1 MSSNKLCRVCGN
13 PIPVHAKK
21 CTTCDEYQNP
31 LHRALSGNVLNSL
44 IALVPICT
52 LAYSFVYDKFETKAS
67 DLQFTITS
75 CHDKHIELFA
85 SNLGNRSAIISAAEF
100 STNGDMPQ
108 PLIIT
113 LKADEK
119 LISGGETRSVVLK
132 SDDSVSPGGLVP
144 FAARQADNCSIKV
157 RIKSVSF
164 AQKTDIRELTCA
176 CPAS

>member
-13 PIPVHAKK
+13 PIPASAKK

-52 LAYSFVYDKFETKAS
+52 LAFTFVYDRFETKAS
-67 DLQFTITS
+67 DLQFTLTS
-75 CHDKHIELFA
+75 CNDKHIELFA

-100 STNGDMPQ
+100 STNGDTSQ
-108 PLIIT
+108 PLIIN

-132 SDDSVSPGGLVP
+132 SDDNISPGGLVP
-144 FAARQADNCSIKV
+144 FAARQAVHCSIKV
-157 RIKSVSF
+157 RLHSVSF
-164 AQKTDIRELTCA
+164 NQQTAIRELTCA
-176 CPAS
+176 CPTS